1 MLKFY
6 EEDKILKPDK
16 ILHLS
21 EDDLNCYIDKIYNIN
36 TIMRITTPK
45 VFFDNLV
52 SFEIFEKM
60 WWTKYYNDGKSL
72 SNLKYGYFFYL
83 LDTLL
88 AKYNC
93 IKRLVNRTGG
103 IIYKIENN
111 ELFICNNRKI
121 VKTSMEQFLDYLG
134 NTPFENWGENIEQM
148 ALQNKD

>member
-6 EEDKILKPDK
+6 EEDKTLKPDK

-21 EDDLNCYIDKIYNIN
+21 EDELNSYIDKIYSIN

-60 WWTKYYNDGKSL
+60 WWTKYYSDGKSL

-88 AKYNC
+88 SKYNC
-93 IKRLVNRTGG
+93 TKTLVNRTGG
-103 IIYKIENN
+103 IIYKIESN

-134 NTPFENWGENIEQM
+134 NTPFKDWGENVEQM